1 MPGLVSAREDRS
13 VERARALRML
23 TQARDRRLA
32 AGVGCAEKVGKEGG
46 RELEGRASRGGGGDL
61 CAQPGLGISGLRLRL
76 R

>member
-61 CAQPGLGISGLRLRL
+61 CAQPGLGISGLRLR
-76 R
+76 